1 MEYKKEIILENQ
13 NSNQNNQRDYNKEP
27 LIIKNNFIMIM
38 YGFTFLLVCNAIM
51 IYIVFFAG
59 VIDWSNGEFFE
70 ILKNEMRNP
79 RFSSMVIAFP
89 IANIWAFID
98 FIRKLRKPEKVYLYN
113 DKVYWDKR
121 DTTVEKQNIV
131 WIKKSI
137 YPMLGKIPETPLQKF
152 WCFSIGLI
160 ILPLFLILSNLFAC
174 LVKLFALLINK
185 NYKFIFFCTI
195 VFYDNQKNAVNVYL
209 MTKQD
214 YKQVDEYLLQNF
226 NLQIEKLDKNYKFSK

>member
-1 MEYKKEIILENQ
+1 M
-13 NSNQNNQRDYNKEP
+13 RDYNKAP

-38 YGFTFLLVCNAIM
+38 YGFTFLLVCNTIM
-51 IYIVFFAG
+51 IYIVFFTG
-59 VIDWSNGEFFE
+59 VVDWNSDGFFE

-79 RFSSMVIAFP
+79 RFSSCVILFP
-89 IANIWAFID
+89 IVNIWAFID

-121 DTTVEKQNIV
+121 DTTVAKQNIV
-131 WIKKSI
+131 WVKKSI
-137 YPMLGKIPETPLQKF
+137 YPMIGKIPDNSVQKIFAPLGF
-152 WCFSIGLI
+152 VIAGF
-160 ILPLFLILSNLFAC
+160 FLILSNLFAC

-185 NYKFIFFCTI
+185 DYKFIFFCTI

-214 YKQVDEYLLQNF
+214 YKLVNEYLLQNF
-226 NLQIEKLDKNYKFSK
+226 NLQIENLDKNYKFYK